1 MKKGDVLLTIVFS
14 IIGAIFI
21 LIVGANIFST
31 TLNIVDDEALA
42 VTSMR
47 QIATAVN
54 SAKSG
59 DICASAEL
67 NMARNYQ
74 LNVTDKLIELWR
86 QEYDDKPGKAI
97 DEAKLIDSIT
107 LSMEGRMFCEDESP
121 QCKND
126 LEGLTINPQFDR
138 EIDQKFCVCNIY
150 DVSAVFIGSRTIVPL
165 LILNKNNFV
174 VSPRGALSVTCDNP
188 VSQYQAS

>member
-14 IIGAIFI
+14 VIGAIFI
-21 LIVGANIFST
+21 LIIGANIFAS

-59 DICASAEL
+59 DICASAEI

-74 LNVTDKLIELWR
+74 IL
-86 QEYDDKPGKAI
+86 
-97 DEAKLIDSIT
+97 AK
-107 LSMEGRMFCEDESP
+107 
-121 QCKND
+121 
-126 LEGLTINPQFDR
+126 
-138 EIDQKFCVCNIY
+138 
-150 DVSAVFIGSRTIVPL
+150 GSSTE
-165 LILNKNNFV
+165 
-174 VSPRGALSVTCDNP
+174 
-188 VSQYQAS
+188 

>member
-14 IIGAIFI
+14 IIGGIFI

-54 SAKSG
+54 SAEFG

-74 LNVTDKLIELWR
+74 LNVTDNLMELWG
-86 QEYDDKPGKAI
+86 QEYDDKGKALS
-97 DEAKLIDSIT
+97 EAKLIDSIT
-107 LSMEGRMFCEDESP
+107 LSMDGRMFCEDESP

-150 DVSAVFIGSRTIVPL
+150 DVSAVFIGSRIIAPL
-165 LILNKNNFV
+165 LILNKNNVV
-174 VSPRGALSVTCDNP
+174 VSPRGVLSVTCDNP
-188 VSQYQAS
+188 VSQYRA

>member
-14 IIGAIFI
+14 VIGAIFI
-21 LIVGANIFST
+21 LIIGANIFAS

-74 LNVTDKLIELWR
+74 ILAKGDLIELWA
-86 QEYDDKPGKAI
+86 QDYDDETGKAL
-97 DEAKLIDSIT
+97 DDPELVDSINLNT
-107 LSMEGRMFCEDESP
+107 DSRVMCNYDDTP
-121 QCKND
+121 QCSNQKWGQNTFEKGMV
-126 LEGLTINPQFDR
+126 LNPNFDR
-138 EIDQKFCVCNIY
+138 ELDQKFCVCKEGAIVNSNQDFIIY
-150 DVSAVFIGSRTIVPL
+150 PKGILDVS
-165 LILNKNNFV
+165 
-174 VSPRGALSVTCDNP
+174 CDNP